1 MILLVYDLRREG
13 AGIEVRYETTNLAAI
28 DLKDAYAVVGNSV
41 AVRGTLRNP
50 FERRP
55 LLGGEDVAEGGLHL
69 TEGLAVLGPELAQAI
84 VTPEGLRHRDV
95 AHLTVVGVD
104 FDQGLDVPVLLQ
116 LPQSLDEVVRHFFG
130 HKTTSRTDTLVE
142 KIPFASSS
150 ESRQDNEPQD
160 ASQSAAILIL
170 PNVRDDRIPSVRTS
184 DSVSSSPRASSPNR
198 V

>member
-1 MILLVYDLRREG
+1 VVHSR
-13 AGIEVRYETTNLAAI
+13 AAPS
-28 DLKDAYAVVGNSV
+28 SV
-41 AVRGTLRNP
+41 AKTLRKVDFISP
-50 FERRP
+50 K
-55 LLGGEDVAEGGLHL
+55 VY
-69 TEGLAVLGPELAQAI
+69 AVLGPELAQAL

-116 LPQSLDEVVRHFFG
+116 FPQSLDEVVHHFFG
-130 HKTTSRTDTLVE
+130 HKTTSLVE

-170 PNVRDDRIPSVRTS
+170 PNARDDRI
-184 DSVSSSPRASSPNR
+184 
-198 V
+198 